1 MKRVL
6 ANSIDS
12 SELARVAH
20 DVVSGRWDNFDLT
33 EFLVYLIDTTA
44 ASTLPYL
51 AEQFMV
57 DGLRGFTVAE
67 TEAEQRELIK
77 QAIRLHKL
85 IGTPYSIKRACAT
98 VGFPIIILE
107 EGVPSDPIC
116 IETDWARFNVWVT
129 TEDNR
134 TVTGELIERIR
145 ALINLYKPERNHL
158 GILGFFLLLEE
169 QDRVFAPIEDMGY
182 DENYYDGEF
191 IYDGTIKYG
200 DRRRLEL
207 DILINGDVKWAHVLT
222 DSKFTFPLDIH
233 GRAIA
238 VSIDS

>member
-6 ANSIDS
+6 ANSIDQ
-12 SELARVAH
+12 SEIARVAH
-20 DVVSGRWDNFDLT
+20 DVVAGRWDNFDLT
-33 EFLVYLIDTTA
+33 SMLVYLIDTTE

-98 VGFPIIILE
+98 VGFPIILLE
-107 EGVPSDPIC
+107 EGIDTGDPL
-116 IETDWARFNVWVT
+116 TDWARFDVWVK

-134 TVTGELIERIR
+134 TVTGGLMDRIR
-145 ALINLYKPERNHL
+145 ALVNLYKPERSHL
-158 GILGFFLLLEE
+158 GYLGFFLLLEE
-169 QDRVFAPIEDMGY
+169 QDRVFAPIEGMSD
-182 DENYYDGEF
+182 DENLYNGEF
-191 IYDGTIKYG
+191 EYNGEITYG
-200 DRRRLEL
+200 ARRRLEL
-207 DILINGDVKWAHVLT
+207 DIYIDGDVKWAHILT
-222 DSKFTFPLDIH
+222 DGHYTFPLDINNN
-233 GRAIA
+233 ALA
-238 VSIDS
+238 VSIDV